1 MRSTTVTLRQY
12 SKIHIMISLKKKD
25 VYKDTENTANSQK
38 EPGSSGESS
47 GSAIKSSSNFLQ
59 VTRLW
64 FRITASIAAAMML

>member
-1 MRSTTVTLRQY
+1 VTDDSL
-12 SKIHIMISLKKKD
+12 MIEKD

-59 VTRLW
+59 VARLW